1 MTGQSGFAGSNPL
14 YVTIPQRAADFHWF
28 TYNQTAHV
36 ATRSPAE
43 VGEPV
48 VSSFRF
54 LKPRLSFLPIVR
66 SLAFLA
72 LFDSLIAAGPALAES
87 PPGLRVSHHQH
98 LVSPATSRLW
108 GGETAP
114 FDAAALIAQLDE
126 AGIERAVVL
135 SVAYTYGDER
145 KRVENEHER
154 VREENDWTAAQVAR
168 WPQRLIGFC
177 SVAPLSSYALVEIE
191 RCTQLPNMNG
201 LKLHLGNGGVSLRNP
216 QHAARLA
223 EVFRA
228 ANARRTP
235 IVVHMRAR
243 TGTPYGA
250 EDAAIFL
257 NQVLPAAPDSV
268 VQIAHLAGAGPGYP
282 DHADAAFGALAY
294 AVSMGD
300 ARTRNLYFDVTT
312 IATARTTPEN
322 GALIARR
329 IREVGIGRILFG
341 ADLSSGGNPPPRESW
356 AIFREKIPL
365 TDTEFA
371 AIATNI
377 APYVNVRHRG
387 SL

>member
-1 MTGQSGFAGSNPL
+1 M
-14 YVTIPQRAADFHWF
+14 
-28 TYNQTAHV
+28 
-36 ATRSPAE
+36 
-43 VGEPV
+43 
-48 VSSFRF
+48 VSSFRSQESR
-54 LKPRLSFLPIVR
+54 PSFLRRVR
-66 SLAFLA
+66 SLAVLI
-72 LFDSLIAAGPALAES
+72 LFGSLIAAVPVLAES
-87 PPGLRVSHHQH
+87 PPVLRVSHHQH

-108 GGETAP
+108 GGETVP

-145 KRVENEHER
+145 KRVENERER

-177 SVAPLSSYALVEIE
+177 SVNPLSSYALDEIE
-191 RCTQLPNMNG
+191 RCNRLPNMNG
-201 LKLHLGNGGVSLRNP
+201 LKLHLGNSGVSLRNP
-216 QHAARLA
+216 AHAARLT

-228 ANARRTP
+228 ANARHTP

-243 TGTPYGA
+243 SGTPYGA

-257 NQVLPAAPDSV
+257 NQVLPAAPDSI

-282 DHADAAFGALAY
+282 DRADAAFGVLAD

-312 IATARTTPEN
+312 VATARTTPED

-341 ADLSSGGNPPPRESW
+341 ADLSIGGNPPPRESW

-365 TDTEFA
+365 TDTELE
-371 AIATNI
+371 AIATSI
-377 APYVNVRHRG
+377 APY
-387 SL
+387 L